1 MATPPDWVTLRI
13 LLAAVE
19 RGSVTRAAAECGI
32 AVSAAV
38 KRLQEL
44 EADHGTLLLNR
55 TPRGVRATPAGEALA
70 RHARMLLDLAA
81 RLADD
86 MRAFAAGG
94 RGSVRL
100 HTTASAITG
109 HHLADALAGFA
120 TVQPEIRVELQEATS
135 FAILRGLVEGRA
147 DLGII
152 TSGGP
157 LPEALTAEAW
167 HEDHLLAVLPAAH
180 RFAGRKMLRFAEVLE
195 EPLIGVLTGSALA
208 LLLAEEAARLGRVP
222 RYRFQ
227 VEGTDAARR
236 LIAAGH
242 GVGVMPEG
250 AVRLYEAP
258 FGLHGVRLAEPWAQR
273 RLSLVM
279 RAGDGLA
286 GPVRLLR
293 DHLAGF
299 VSPPARGGGAT
310 MPGSAHPPPPS
321 SGDRLRRSAAA
332 RERRAAPPR
341 R

>member
-1 MATPPDWVTLRI
+1 MAAPPDWVTLRI
-13 LLAAVE
+13 FLAAVE
-19 RGSVTRAAAECGI
+19 QGSVTRAAARCGI

-44 EADHGTLLLNR
+44 EADHSTLLLNR
-55 TPRGVRATPAGEALA
+55 TSRGVRATPAGEALA
-70 RHARMLLDLAA
+70 RHARVLLDLAA

-86 MRAFAAGG
+86 MRAHAAGG
-94 RGSVRL
+94 RGSLRL

-109 HHLADALAGFA
+109 HRLAEALAGFA
-120 TVQPEIRVELQEATS
+120 KAQPEIRVELREATS
-135 FAILRGLVEGRA
+135 FAILRDLVEGRA
-147 DLGII
+147 DLGIV

-157 LPEALTAEAW
+157 LPEALAARPW
-167 HEDHLLAVLPAAH
+167 HEDHLLAVLPATH
-180 RFAGRKMLRFAEVLE
+180 RFAGRKALRFAEVLD

-208 LLLAEEAARLGRVP
+208 LLLAEEAARLGRAP

-227 VEGTDAARR
+227 VEGTDAARH

-250 AVRLYEAP
+250 AVRPYEVP
-258 FGLHGVRLAEPWAQR
+258 LGLRGVRLAEPWAQR
-273 RLSLVM
+273 RLTLVT

-286 GPVRLLR
+286 GPVHLLLG
-293 DHLAGF
+293 HLAAF
-299 VSPPARGGGAT
+299 SPPARGGGAT
-310 MPGSAHPPPPS
+310 APGSAHPPPPS
-321 SGDRLRRSAAA
+321 SGDRPRRSAAA